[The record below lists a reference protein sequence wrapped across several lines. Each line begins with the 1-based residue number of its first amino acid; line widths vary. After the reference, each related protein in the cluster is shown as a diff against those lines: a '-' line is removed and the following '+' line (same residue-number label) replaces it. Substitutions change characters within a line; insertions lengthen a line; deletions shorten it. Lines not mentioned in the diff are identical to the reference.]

1 MVSDHRLEG
10 TDLSRDSLDGVLMC
24 STFADNGEGVIKD
37 YVLITSSVVY
47 RRKKV
52 PTSRAHNLLCS
63 TSAANRNGTH
73 LVRRVVDRSSGL
85 SEVFIRSGS
94 YIGVFIASMV
104 YPSPFMDK

>member
-1 MVSDHRLEG
+1 MTYWITCILNTECTHAGNTGNGAVRPSTAQLIITSG
-10 TDLSRDSLDGVLMC
+10 MTPSAQQLNPDSLPGDHCNTVL
-24 STFADNGEGVIKD
+24 
-37 YVLITSSVVY
+37 
-47 RRKKV
+47 R
-52 PTSRAHNLLCS
+52 S

-85 SEVFIRSGS
+85 SEVCIRSGS